1 MRKTILTAALMAL
14 ATAGSA
20 QAPSP
25 GRHLLVGVGSD
36 GWRWYAVKDSK
47 KLIQSAPYTTY
58 RFWLMGENPGL
69 QSPRYGKVEVNFAC
83 TGVGWY
89 VAKHVTLYDSS
100 RRIVRDILTGDASA
114 NWERITPGNPM
125 DGAGRWACSGAA
137 PA

>member
-1 MRKTILTAALMAL
+1 MAL